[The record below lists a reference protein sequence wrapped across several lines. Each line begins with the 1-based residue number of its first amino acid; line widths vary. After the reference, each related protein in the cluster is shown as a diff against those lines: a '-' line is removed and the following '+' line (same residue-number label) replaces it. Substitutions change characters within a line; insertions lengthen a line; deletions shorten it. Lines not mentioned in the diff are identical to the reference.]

1 MSFVSY
7 SLRMSESV
15 RINCTDGLGT
25 SMSDTRTT
33 WKKDKETKSLAKK
46 VQMFR
51 NVSNIPYKKFSNIV
65 HIKKIGKKSE
75 GTKNKI
81 GDKSAI
87 PKKCKKKFRLK
98 YCPYEKDWK
107 NVRVP
112 KTKLETNLQYPKKC
126 KTKLETNLQYPKKCK
141 S

>member
-1 MSFVSY
+1 MK
-7 SLRMSESV
+7 
-15 RINCTDGLGT
+15 I
-25 SMSDTRTT
+25 
-33 WKKDKETKSLAKK
+33 LAKK
-46 VQMFR
+46 VQIFR
-51 NVSNIPYKKFSNIV
+51 NVSNILFKYGPYKKFSNIV

-87 PKKCKKKFRLK
+87 PKKCKKNFRLK

-126 KTKLETNLQYPKKCK
+126 K